1 MTNNIIKSE
10 DYGIEV
16 SKGEELTKG
25 LKVTLDS
32 RELLVKEFDTLSQL
46 EITPIN
52 ILKFRELRL
61 KIRDNRT
68 KGISPWHKTNKD
80 FFLTGGRFVD
90 AIKNK
95 EILVNETME
104 SKLLDAEKHFENIEA
119 DRLSKL
125 NIERQELVGPYY
137 LEMSEGIF
145 LADMDEDVFQA
156 YLTTKKN
163 NFEAVKAADKL
174 REEKEA
180 EFLEEESKKRELM
193 IAENLKLKKEA
204 QEKEDALNKERE
216 KARAIQK
223 IKDDEA
229 IENFRVEKE
238 RADNLEKAA
247 QDAKDAENARIQG
260 ELSKGDSDK
269 VSDLIIDLDALK
281 TKYSFD
287 SAKNKKMYVDVCNL
301 IDKVTNHI
309 KR

>member
-16 SKGEELTKG
+16 SKGAELTKG

-125 NIERQELVGPYY
+125 NIERQEIVGPYY

-193 IAENLKLKKEA
+193 RAENLKLKQEA
-204 QEKEDALNKERE
+204 QEAKAIQDTKDTEARE
-216 KARAIQK
+216 KLLI
-223 IKDDEA
+223 
-229 IENFRVEKE
+229 EKE